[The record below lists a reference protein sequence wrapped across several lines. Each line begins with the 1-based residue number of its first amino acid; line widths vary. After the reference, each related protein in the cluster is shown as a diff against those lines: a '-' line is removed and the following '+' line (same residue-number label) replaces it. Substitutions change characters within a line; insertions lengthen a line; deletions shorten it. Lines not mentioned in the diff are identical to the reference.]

1 MAATRLLANMN
12 ISPRTVEALKQQGW
26 DTIRVSQLLPV
37 DATDQE
43 ILDLARQEGRVVLTQ
58 DLDFSALLALGGYD
72 RPSLITLRLSV
83 SDPETVTQRLLEVL
97 PRIEQALQE
106 GCAVAIE
113 EISVRIRRLP
123 IGRS

>member
-1 MAATRLLANMN
+1 MN

-83 SDPETVTQRLLEVL
+83 SDPETVLQRLLEVL

-113 EISVRIRRLP
+113 EISVCIRRLP
-123 IGRS
+123 IERS